1 MKLIFK
7 LIGKIVGWVLGS
19 ILSLVVLG
27 LIVCILIQPLL
38 YPAFYRDAEKEF
50 TAAGL
55 MAGNVPQG
63 FTYVEGKDI
72 FLQVGYKA
80 NGKSASCI
88 YVTDGNGE
96 NVREVELL
104 NADGSAYTGHTGG
117 IAAGEQ
123 TVWLANDGDIEAGD
137 NCVWALSL
145 EELLKEETASV
156 TLTEKFHPETRSA
169 CVTVYDGLLWVG
181 EFEDPEKY
189 PTKES
194 HHLTAPDGTEN
205 PSLICGYTI
214 DETAAKGIASETPV
228 KAISVCKKLQGFA
241 FNAEGK
247 LALSTSY
254 GVSASHIYI
263 HKNVLSG
270 EAQGNITVGDATV
283 PVWYLDGTTLEED
296 IKAAPM
302 TEELAVKDGRLYV
315 LNESACHKYIFGN
328 FMRGY
333 NVYSIPF

>member
-7 LIGKIVGWVLGS
+7 LVGKIVGFVLGGL
-19 ILSLVVLG
+19 LSL
-27 LIVCILIQPLL
+27 LIVGVLVFMLIQPVL
-38 YPAFYRDAEKEF
+38 YPAFYRNAEKEF

-55 MAGNVPQG
+55 GEGNVPQG
-63 FTYVEGKDI
+63 FTYVESEDV
-72 FLQVGYKA
+72 FLQVGYMT
-80 NGKSASCI
+80 NGKSPSCI

-96 NVREVELL
+96 NARAVELYDA
-104 NADGSAYTGHTGG
+104 NGNAYTGHTGG

-123 TVWLANDGDIEAGD
+123 KVWLANDGDIDAGD
-137 NCVWALSL
+137 NCVWVLSL
-145 EELLKEETASV
+145 AELLDENTTSV

-189 PTKES
+189 PTKDS
-194 HHLTAPDGTEN
+194 HKLTAPDGTEN

-214 DETAAKGIASETPV
+214 DETAATGIASETPA

-247 LALSTSY
+247 IALSTSY
-254 GVSASHIYI
+254 SVAASHIYI

-270 EAQGNITVGDATV
+270 EAQGTVTLGDAAV
-283 PVWYLDGTTLEED
+283 PVWYLDGTTLEQD
-296 IKAAPM
+296 IKATPM

-315 LNESACHKYIFGN
+315 LNESACRKYLFGN

-333 NVYSIPF
+333 NVYSLPF